1 MTHGTGD
8 GQGADGQFSRIWRL
22 LDGHVASG
30 RLPGYVTAVRIRGET
45 AIRAGGR
52 TAIEADSP
60 PMAPDTLFRIASV
73 TKPIGGVLTMA
84 LVDDGLLALDDPAA
98 RWLPELDRPR
108 VLVTPA
114 AGLDATTDAVRPIT
128 VRHLIT
134 CTAGWGAIMQPTP
147 LQRAMID
154 RGVFPSP
161 LHPPM
166 TGDEFVAALAEL
178 PLAFQPGEG
187 FLYDTP
193 IDVLGVLLARAAG
206 RPLSELFAERILGPL
221 GMADTAFHAVDPARL
236 ATAYTPAGDGLEL
249 LDPPDG
255 EYARPPRFEELSSG
269 LVSTAGDVLRFFT
282 AMADGG
288 APVVDREALAR
299 VTADALTAEQ
309 RRAAVPIV
317 EPGSSWAMATGVDV
331 EAAQPWMAPGRW
343 GWTGGT
349 GTTAYVDPSRDTV
362 CVLLTQ
368 RGMGGP
374 RDGFDDFFAAVAA
387 AAA

>member
-1 MTHGTGD
+1 MARGTGD
-8 GQGADGQFSRIWRL
+8 GHAADGIWHL
-22 LDGHVASG
+22 LDGQVASG
-30 RLPGYVTAVRIRGET
+30 RLPGYVAAVRIGDESV
-45 AIRAGGR
+45 IRAGGR
-52 TAIEADSP
+52 TAVDRDSP
-60 PMAPDTLFRIASV
+60 PMTEDTLFRIASV
-73 TKPIGGVLTMA
+73 TKPMGGVLTMA
-84 LVDDGLLALDDPAA
+84 LVDDGVLGLDDPAA
-98 RWLPELDRPR
+98 RWLPELERPR
-108 VLVTPA
+108 VLVAPDA
-114 AGLDATTDAVRPIT
+114 ALDDTTDAVRPIT
-128 VRHLIT
+128 VRHLLT
-134 CTAGWGAIMQPTP
+134 CTTGWGAIMQPTP
-147 LQRAMID
+147 LRRAMID
-154 RGVFPSP
+154 RRVFPSA

-166 TGDEFVAALAEL
+166 TGDEFVATLAEL

-221 GMADTAFHAVDPARL
+221 GMTDTAFHAVDPARL
-236 ATAYTPAGDGLEL
+236 ATAYMPAGDGLEL

-255 EYARPPRFEELSSG
+255 EFARPPQFEELSSG
-269 LVSTAGDVLRFFT
+269 LVSTAADVLRFYT

-288 APVVDREALAR
+288 APVVRRAALAR
-299 VTADALTAEQ
+299 MTADALTDEQ
-309 RRAAVPIV
+309 RRAALPIV
-317 EPGSSWAMATGVDV
+317 EPGSSWAMATGIDV

-368 RGMGGP
+368 RGMAGP

-387 AAA
+387 AAT

>member
-1 MTHGTGD
+1 MTHG
-8 GQGADGQFSRIWRL
+8 QAADGRFDGIWQL

-30 RLPGYVTAVRIRGET
+30 RLPGYVAAVRIGGESV
-45 AIRAGGR
+45 IRPGGR
-52 TAIEADSP
+52 TGVEPDSP
-60 PMAPDTLFRIASV
+60 PMAQDTLFRIASV
-73 TKPIGGVLTMA
+73 TKPMGGVLTMA
-84 LVDDGLLALDDPAA
+84 LVDEGVLGLDDPAA
-98 RWLPELDRPR
+98 RWLPELERPR
-108 VLVTPA
+108 VLVAPDA
-114 AGLDATTDAVRPIT
+114 ALDDTTDAVRPIT
-128 VRHLIT
+128 VRHLLT
-134 CTAGWGAIMQPTP
+134 CTTGWGAIMQPTP

-154 RGVFPSP
+154 RRVFPGP

-166 TGDEFVAALAEL
+166 TGDEFVATLAAL

-221 GMADTAFHAVDPARL
+221 GMTDTAFQAVDRTRL
-236 ATAYTPAGDGLEL
+236 ASAYMPAGDGLDL
-249 LDPPDG
+249 LDPADG
-255 EYARPPRFEELSSG
+255 EFARPPRFEELSSG
-269 LVSTAGDVLRFFT
+269 LVSSAADVLRFFT

-288 APVVDREALAR
+288 APVVRREALAR
-299 VTADALTAEQ
+299 MTADALTEEQ

-368 RGMGGP
+368 RGMAGP

-387 AAA
+387 AA

>member
-1 MTHGTGD
+1 MTHGEAGD
-8 GQGADGQFSRIWRL
+8 GHFDGIWQL

-30 RLPGYVTAVRIRGET
+30 RVPGYVAAVRIGGESV
-45 AIRAGGR
+45 IRAGGR
-52 TAIEADSP
+52 TAVEPDSP
-60 PMAPDTLFRIASV
+60 PMAENTLFRIASV
-73 TKPIGGVLTMA
+73 TKPMGGVLTMA
-84 LVDDGLLALDDPAA
+84 LVDNAVLGLDDPAA
-98 RWLPELDRPR
+98 RWLPELERPR
-108 VLVTPA
+108 VLVAPDA
-114 AGLDATTDAVRPIT
+114 ALDDTTEAVRPIT
-128 VRHLIT
+128 VRHLLT
-134 CTAGWGAIMQPTP
+134 CTTGWGAIMQPTP

-154 RGVFPSP
+154 RRVFPGP

-166 TGDEFVAALAEL
+166 TGDEFVATLATL
-178 PLAFQPGEG
+178 PLAFQPGDG

-193 IDVLGVLLARAAG
+193 IDVLGVLLARAVG

-221 GMADTAFHAVDPARL
+221 GMTDTAFQAVDPARL
-236 ATAYTPAGDGLEL
+236 ATAYMPAGDGLDL

-255 EYARPPRFEELSSG
+255 EFARPPRFEELSSG
-269 LVSTAGDVLRFFT
+269 LVSTAADVLRFYT

-288 APVVDREALAR
+288 APVVTREALAR
-299 VTADALTAEQ
+299 MTADALTDEQ

-317 EPGSSWAMATGVDV
+317 EPGSSWAMATGIDL

-368 RGMGGP
+368 RGMAGP

-387 AAA
+387 AA

>member
-1 MTHGTGD
+1 MTHGTGH
-8 GQGADGQFSRIWRL
+8 GQAAGSRFTGIWQL

-30 RLPGYVTAVRIRGET
+30 RVPGYVAAVRLGRES

-52 TAIEADSP
+52 TAVEPDSP
-60 PMAPDTLFRIASV
+60 PMTEDTLFRIASV
-73 TKPIGGVLTMA
+73 TKPMGGVLTMS
-84 LVDDGLLALDDPAA
+84 LVDDGVLGLDDPAA
-98 RWLPELDRPR
+98 RWLPELERPR
-108 VLVTPA
+108 VVVAPD
-114 AGLDATTDAVRPIT
+114 AGLEDTTDAVRPIT

-134 CTAGWGAIMQPTP
+134 CTTGWGAIMQPTP

-154 RGVFPSP
+154 RGVFPSA
-161 LHPPM
+161 LQPPM
-166 TGDEFVAALAEL
+166 TGDEFVATLAGL
-178 PLAFQPGEG
+178 PLAFQPGDG

-221 GMADTAFHAVDPARL
+221 GMTDTAFHAVDPARL
-236 ATAYTPAGDGLEL
+236 ATAYMPSGDGLEL

-269 LVSTAGDVLRFFT
+269 LVSTVADVLRFYT

-288 APVVDREALAR
+288 APVVRPEALAR
-299 VTADALTAEQ
+299 MTADALTQEQ
-309 RRAAVPIV
+309 RRSAVPIV

-374 RDGFDDFFAAVAA
+374 RDGFDDLFAAVAA
-387 AAA
+387 AA

>member
-8 GQGADGQFSRIWRL
+8 GQRADGRFGGIWRL

-30 RLPGYVTAVRIRGET
+30 RLPGYVAAVRIRGET
-45 AIRAGGR
+45 ASRSGGR

-60 PMAPDTLFRIASV
+60 PMAADTLFRIASV
-73 TKPIGGVLTMA
+73 TKPMGGVLTTA

-98 RWLPELDRPR
+98 RWLPELERPR
-108 VLVTPA
+108 VLVAPD

-236 ATAYTPAGDGLEL
+236 ATAYRPAGDGLEL

-299 VTADALTAEQ
+299 MTADALSEEQ
-309 RRAAVPIV
+309 RRAAAPIV

-343 GWTGGT
+343 GWAGGT
-349 GTTAYVDPSRDTV
+349 GTTAYVDPSRDTI

>member
-8 GQGADGQFSRIWRL
+8 GHGTDGRFGGIWRL

-30 RLPGYVTAVRIRGET
+30 RLPGYVAAVRIRGET
-45 AIRAGGR
+45 ASRSGGR

-60 PMAPDTLFRIASV
+60 PMAADTLFRIASV
-73 TKPIGGVLTMA
+73 TKPMGGVLTMA

-98 RWLPELDRPR
+98 RWLPELERPR
-108 VLVTPA
+108 VLVAPD

-236 ATAYTPAGDGLEL
+236 ATAYRPAGDGLEL

-269 LVSTAGDVLRFFT
+269 LVSTAGDVLRFYT

-299 VTADALTAEQ
+299 MTADALTAEQ